1 MNKNKK
7 KRSSKKYKD
16 MSDEQKRRIRDRQ
29 KNYRKNMSDE
39 QKQKLK
45 DYLRE
50 YYKTYYI
57 EKKFNDTVIQHD
69 NDDNKIIK
77 IFNDN
82 LKL

>member
-1 MNKNKK
+1 
-7 KRSSKKYKD
+7 
-16 MSDEQKRRIRDRQ
+16 
-29 KNYRKNMSDE
+29 MSDE

-45 DYLRE
+45 DYLTE
-50 YYKTYYI
+50 YYKNNYI
-57 EKKFNDTVIQHD
+57 GKKLNNEIIQHD

>member
-1 MNKNKK
+1 
-7 KRSSKKYKD
+7 
-16 MSDEQKRRIRDRQ
+16 
-29 KNYRKNMSDE
+29 MSDE

-50 YYKTYYI
+50 YYKNYYI
-57 EKKFNDTVIQHD
+57 EKKLNNKIIQHD

-77 IFNDN
+77 IFNYN